1 MPRLLFLF
9 AFIAGASV
17 AAAAT
22 AAYQPPASPR
32 ASFDFNAD
40 WKFMREDVSGA
51 DAAPLNDSSWTTVS
65 TPHTWNEVD
74 SYRSYISHSAGD
86 TTAYRGVG
94 WYRKHFKLPA
104 SAADGKVFLEFEGLK
119 QAAQFFVNGKAAGK
133 FENGVTECGLDIT
146 SLVTFGETENV
157 IAVRVDN
164 RSDYKEETSGVT
176 YQWMGAAFN
185 PNFGGLNHDIRLHL
199 TGKIYQTL
207 PLYENLGTTGVY
219 VWADEFDIAHRT
231 ATIHVESQVKNET
244 EDFASISL
252 TAFVVDADGI
262 VQAKFDSE
270 ASDLVAGQAET
281 FVVKGQ
287 LNAAHFWHP
296 DTPYLY
302 TVYTVLTVDG
312 KVVDVNRLQTG
323 FRKVEFKGGAGT
335 GGVYLNDCFIWLTG
349 YSQRSANDW
358 PTLGQAYPDWLHD
371 YDAHLIRSTH
381 ANYVRWMHVSPQPVD
396 VRAYDRAGIVEVCP
410 AGDKELDPGMDARL
424 SPDVAK
430 RQWEQRVAVMRD
442 SIITYRNSPSIFF
455 WEAGNQVLTVPHM
468 QEMVALRQQWDPH
481 GGRVMGTRHGDN
493 KEAAAAITPFAE
505 YYGVMIGQD
514 ARTDTLKSP
523 TEIFRGYSA
532 ERRDRAPLIET
543 EDFRDEALR
552 SVWDDSSPPHF
563 GFKKGPNDA
572 WGWTSEDFALQAAK
586 RYHEYVA
593 NRIDN
598 PDPAHA
604 KWSAYA
610 SIYWS
615 DSDADG
621 RQQSSAVLR
630 VSGKVDGVRLP
641 KEAYYAYRV
650 MQSEAPD
657 LHILGH
663 WTYPAATKKTVYVIA
678 NHCEAVELF
687 LNGKSLGRMT
697 TATDGYVYAFPDIA
711 FAPGALRAVGTKA
724 DKIVA
729 EQELKTAGAPKAIR
743 LTPHVGPSGLQA
755 NGADVAFIDAE
766 VVDADG
772 NRCPTDEARVDFSI
786 EGPAI
791 WRGGLNSAKPNST
804 NNLYLDTECGI
815 NRVFVRSTLKP
826 GTIVV
831 KASREGLT
839 PGAVSLESHSTSTNL
854 R

>member
-1 MPRLLFLF
+1 
-9 AFIAGASV
+9 
-17 AAAAT
+17 
-22 AAYQPPASPR
+22 
-32 ASFDFNAD
+32 
-40 WKFMREDVSGA
+40 
-51 DAAPLNDSSWTTVS
+51 
-65 TPHTWNEVD
+65 
-74 SYRSYISHSAGD
+74 
-86 TTAYRGVG
+86 
-94 WYRKHFKLPA
+94 
-104 SAADGKVFLEFEGLK
+104 
-119 QAAQFFVNGKAAGK
+119 
-133 FENGVTECGLDIT
+133 
-146 SLVTFGETENV
+146 
-157 IAVRVDN
+157 
-164 RSDYKEETSGVT
+164 
-176 YQWMGAAFN
+176 
-185 PNFGGLNHDIRLHL
+185 
-199 TGKIYQTL
+199 
-207 PLYENLGTTGVY
+207 
-219 VWADEFDIAHRT
+219 
-231 ATIHVESQVKNET
+231 
-244 EDFASISL
+244 
-252 TAFVVDADGI
+252 
-262 VQAKFDSE
+262 
-270 ASDLVAGQAET
+270 
-281 FVVKGQ
+281 
-287 LNAAHFWHP
+287 
-296 DTPYLY
+296 
-302 TVYTVLTVDG
+302 
-312 KVVDVNRLQTG
+312 
-323 FRKVEFKGGAGT
+323 
-335 GGVYLNDCFIWLTG
+335 
-349 YSQRSANDW
+349 
-358 PTLGQAYPDWLHD
+358 
-371 YDAHLIRSTH
+371 
-381 ANYVRWMHVSPQPVD
+381 
-396 VRAYDRAGIVEVCP
+396 
-410 AGDKELDPGMDARL
+410 
-424 SPDVAK
+424 
-430 RQWEQRVAVMRD
+430 
-442 SIITYRNSPSIFF
+442 
-455 WEAGNQVLTVPHM
+455 
-468 QEMVALRQQWDPH
+468 
-481 GGRVMGTRHGDN
+481 VMGTRHGDN